1 MIGSAHIDISALAI
15 DTVNEA
21 NLISGYYYLYRQQTD
36 AVLGSKHSAGQLKV
50 TVRADNNI
58 GECKRMSM
66 QEGKLPSLSYSPTK
80 IPSKMHADPRFYR
93 DELKDSVEFSLAENP
108 FNKDATFGKM
118 SKFNSR
124 LDFEEH
130 DRLRE
135 SRFLRLSQDSV
146 RADMA
151 AHEHKMHVELE
162 RELEEKSRD
171 ELLQTH

>member
-1 MIGSAHIDISALAI
+1 
-15 DTVNEA
+15 
-21 NLISGYYYLYRQQTD
+21 
-36 AVLGSKHSAGQLKV
+36 
-50 TVRADNNI
+50 
-58 GECKRMSM
+58 MSM

-80 IPSKMHADPRFYR
+80 IPSKMRADPRFYR

-171 ELLQTH
+171 ELLQTHQKNMADLDRLFNQLQSSLHGKADKSKDEQ

>member
-1 MIGSAHIDISALAI
+1 M
-15 DTVNEA
+15 
-21 NLISGYYYLYRQQTD
+21 
-36 AVLGSKHSAGQLKV
+36 GSKHSVGQLKV

-58 GECKRMSM
+58 GECKRISM
-66 QEGKLPSLSYSPTK
+66 QESKLPSLSYSPTK
-80 IPSKMHADPRFYR
+80 IPSKMRADPRFYR

-135 SRFLRLSQDSV
+135 SRFLRLS
-146 RADMA
+146 
-151 AHEHKMHVELE
+151 
-162 RELEEKSRD
+162 
-171 ELLQTH
+171 